1 MNWLQDLFFKSG
13 FLAQHHHGVEAALHM
28 RVHRAAPVSLGG
40 VEELKL
46 ATAAR
51 PGPLTTIPLL
61 SLAL

>member
-40 VEELKL
+40 VEGPKL
-46 ATAAR
+46 APAAR
-51 PGPLTTIPLL
+51 PGAVATILIL